1 MIFRQYLHSD
11 PVGTSYLL
19 GCGGHHACVVVDPVE
34 EIDPYLQTSAETG
47 MRIHYVI
54 DTHVHADHV
63 SGGRRLAERAG
74 ADYLLHASAG
84 VEGISTLVDGQQL
97 TLGNVTLTV
106 LHTPGHTPEHICL
119 LVTDRTRGDS
129 AWLILT
135 GHTLMVGD
143 MGRTELATTA
153 GEGAAMLYQSAERL
167 RELPDY
173 VEVWPGA
180 FAGSACGRGLSGK
193 PSSTIGFERQFN
205 RAFCLS
211 DRAEFVTL
219 MLSNIPPAPPR
230 ATAIR
235 AQNLGASVAV
245 GEGQ

>member
-1 MIFRQYLHSD
+1 M
-11 PVGTSYLL
+11 
-19 GCGGHHACVVVDPVE
+19 
-34 EIDPYLQTSAETG
+34 
-47 MRIHYVI
+47 
-54 DTHVHADHV
+54 
-63 SGGRRLAERAG
+63 
-74 ADYLLHASAG
+74 LHASAG
-84 VEGISTLVDGQQL
+84 VEGVSKLVDGQQL
-97 TLGNVTLTV
+97 TLGNVTLRV

-119 LVTDRTRGDS
+119 LVTDRTRSDS

-143 MGRTELATTA
+143 MGRTELATRA
-153 GEGAAMLYQSAERL
+153 EEGAAMLYQSAERL

-205 RAFCLS
+205 RAFRLTN
-211 DRAEFVTL
+211 RAEFVAL

-230 ATAIR
+230 AVAIR
-235 AQNLGASVAV
+235 AQNLGASVTV
-245 GEGQ
+245 GEGR